1 MRQNI
6 AFYKHGCSG
15 IEDLTGCN
23 FTDALFQKALL
34 IRNRKLLYFVL
45 VFFFCSFSVINSNS
59 PRLLLDYYNCYFN
72 FKELYIASRN
82 INIKLIGKFNNF
94 KGVFLFLFFCIL
106 RLFKKYSKKPWIQI
120 WRTLLSIRK
129 LI

>member
-72 FKELYIASRN
+72 FKELYIATRN
-82 INIKLIGKFNNF
+82 INIKLIGKVIISREFFYFYFSVFYVYLRNIRRNHEF
-94 KGVFLFLFFCIL
+94 KFDVH
-106 RLFKKYSKKPWIQI
+106 SS
-120 WRTLLSIRK
+120 LSGN
-129 LI
+129 